1 MKKYIKFIVSLL
13 MFGTLGSIAQTISQ
27 FEQFNG
33 RFDYTA
39 IGNTLN
45 EGENNVNSFCDILD
59 SSTAELLLL
68 NSQVITKAYLYWAGS
83 GAADTEVYLNGNNIT
98 AELDYSV
105 IYPSSLY
112 GDLPYFS
119 CFSDV
124 TTLVQSIGNDSYV
137 FSGIDISDAL
147 ANNPGYCA
155 NRTNFAGWSLYVVY
169 EDQSL
174 PLNQLSVFQG
184 LEIINTAQT
193 SITIDLENI
202 NVWDNIGAKI
212 GFLTWEGDA
221 NLSINETLT
230 INNNILSN
238 PPLNPST
245 NAFNGTNSFTTS
257 STFYNGDLDV
267 YNIQNFINIGDESAQ
282 IALTTGAD
290 LIIINNIV
298 TVLNSQLPDA
308 SINIS
313 TYEVDCETS
322 EIRLDYI
329 VSNNNSTD
337 VLPIGTPIAIYLD
350 GNLVGQSTTALDIP
364 IGGQESQTITLNF
377 SPIPSDSIFIEVV
390 VDDSGSGVGIV
401 NEIVETNNSTA
412 ITIEAMALESE
423 IMLTPLNT
431 CDQLEQVVFN
441 LNSQFD
447 LLDPEISDWETYFYE
462 NESDA
467 LMQINPIEFP
477 HVYTPLSTPASIYLR
492 ASNGI
497 CYQIYNFELL
507 NNDCPIE
514 ISEGLSPNGDGFNDI
529 LQIDAPHIIKIFN
542 RFGKLIFQGDN
553 NTPWNGTA
561 NRGAHKSNV
570 LLPIGTYFYII
581 DLQDSSGQILRG
593 WIYLNY

>member
-364 IGGQESQTITLNF
+364 NWRTG
-377 SPIPSDSIFIEVV
+377 
-390 VDDSGSGVGIV
+390 
-401 NEIVETNNSTA
+401 
-412 ITIEAMALESE
+412 
-423 IMLTPLNT
+423 
-431 CDQLEQVVFN
+431 
-441 LNSQFD
+441 
-447 LLDPEISDWETYFYE
+447 
-462 NESDA
+462 
-467 LMQINPIEFP
+467 
-477 HVYTPLSTPASIYLR
+477 
-492 ASNGI
+492 
-497 CYQIYNFELL
+497 
-507 NNDCPIE
+507 
-514 ISEGLSPNGDGFNDI
+514 
-529 LQIDAPHIIKIFN
+529 
-542 RFGKLIFQGDN
+542 
-553 NTPWNGTA
+553 
-561 NRGAHKSNV
+561 KSNNYIKFFPPF
-570 LLPIGTYFYII
+570 LL
-581 DLQDSSGQILRG
+581 ILF
-593 WIYLNY
+593 L